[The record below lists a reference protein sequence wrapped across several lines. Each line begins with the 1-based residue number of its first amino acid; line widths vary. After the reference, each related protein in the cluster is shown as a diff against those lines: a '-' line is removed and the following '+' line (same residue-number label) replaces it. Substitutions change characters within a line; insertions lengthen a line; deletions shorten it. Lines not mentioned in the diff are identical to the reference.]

1 MTTTTGSV
9 ALAATVEKRL
19 GDPYDTTNPNGFR
32 AILAAR
38 EAGQPP
44 AGEPFRVDGIDDG
57 DVDPESLMHALR
69 AGYRRSPTL
78 TRSGGEAQ
86 WGSGAVTVGAAAVGT
101 LDSGLRMTLRHLRA
115 RRLYGAAAIDIPQLR
130 AVLAGAYADLLVCDT
145 LTTLAVRNTDA
156 FPARPDAHDRVVR
169 ILVPRVLQGAM
180 DRLSLAMGSRF
191 YIREGEHPAF
201 HLLLNEMQS
210 ALFAADGRGPSGR
223 AADGRPGR
231 LPEPAVAAA
240 PLSGMT
246 VADLT
251 TAPAVTALCDPEL
264 LAAAPGHALIT
275 RAALITQGRG
285 TPRPSQTALERLFAE
300 LDRRYDTGHSFDLA
314 ERPLPDRP

>member
-9 ALAATVEKRL
+9 ALATTVEKRL

-44 AGEPFRVDGIDDG
+44 AGEPFRVDGVDGG
-57 DVDPESLMHALR
+57 DVDPEPLMHALR

-78 TRSGGEAQ
+78 TRSGGGAQ
-86 WGSGAVTVGAAAVGT
+86 WGSGAVTVGAIAVGT

-191 YIREGEHPAF
+191 YIREGEQPAF

-210 ALFAADGRGPSGR
+210 ALFAADGR
-223 AADGRPGR
+223 AADGRPDR
-231 LPEPAVAAA
+231 LPEPAVAVA

-264 LAAAPGHALIT
+264 LGAAPGHALIT
-275 RAALITQGRG
+275 RAALITPGRG
-285 TPRPSQTALERLFAE
+285 TPRPPQAALDHLFAE

>member
-9 ALAATVEKRL
+9 ALATTVEKRL

-44 AGEPFRVDGIDDG
+44 AGEPFRAVGVDGAESG

-78 TRSGGEAQ
+78 TRCGGGAQ
-86 WGSGAVTVGAAAVGT
+86 RGSGAVTVGATAVGT
-101 LDSGLRMTLRHLRA
+101 LDSGLRMTLCHLRA

-130 AVLAGAYADLLVCDT
+130 AVLAGAYADLLLCDT

-191 YIREGEHPAF
+191 YIRAVEHPAF

-210 ALFAADGRGPSGR
+210 ALFAAS
-223 AADGRPGR
+223 GRPGR
-231 LPEPAVAAA
+231 PPEPAVAAA

-275 RAALITQGRG
+275 RAALITPGRG
-285 TPRPSQTALERLFAE
+285 TPRPSQAALERLYAE

>member
-1 MTTTTGSV
+1 MTTTTGSA
-9 ALAATVEKRL
+9 ALAATVEERL

-38 EAGQPP
+38 EAGHRPT
-44 AGEPFRVDGIDDG
+44 GEPFRAIGADGAESG
-57 DVDPESLMHALR
+57 EVDPEPLMHALR

-78 TRSGGEAQ
+78 TRSGGGAQ
-86 WGSGAVTVGAAAVGT
+86 WGSGAVTAGAAAVGT

-130 AVLAGAYADLLVCDT
+130 AVLAGAYADLLLCDT

-156 FPARPDAHDRVVR
+156 FPARPDALDRVVR
-169 ILVPRVLQGAM
+169 IFVPRVLQGAM

-210 ALFAADGRGPSGR
+210 ALFAV
-223 AADGRPGR
+223 DGRPGR
-231 LPEPAVAAA
+231 LPNPADAAA

-246 VADLT
+246 AADLT

-264 LAAAPGHALIT
+264 LAAAPGQAVIG
-275 RAALITQGRG
+275 RAALITSGRG
-285 TPRPSQTALERLFAE
+285 TPRPSQAALDRLYAE

>member
-9 ALAATVEKRL
+9 ALATTVEKRL

-44 AGEPFRVDGIDDG
+44 AGESFRVDGIDGG

-78 TRSGGEAQ
+78 TRSDGGAQ

-130 AVLAGAYADLLVCDT
+130 AVLAGAYADLLLCDT

-201 HLLLNEMQS
+201 HLLLNEMQG
-210 ALFAADGRGPSGR
+210 ALFAPDGR
-223 AADGRPGR
+223 AAGGRAGR

-246 VADLT
+246 VADLI

-264 LAAAPGHALIT
+264 LAAAPGQALIT
-275 RAALITQGRG
+275 RAALITPGRG
-285 TPRPSQTALERLFAE
+285 TPRASEAALERLFAE

>member
-1 MTTTTGSV
+1 MNTTTGSV
-9 ALAATVEKRL
+9 ALATTVEERL
-19 GDPYDTTNPNGFR
+19 GDPYDTANPNGFQ
-32 AILAAR
+32 AILATR

-44 AGEPFRVDGIDDG
+44 AGEPFRAIGADGAESG

-78 TRSGGEAQ
+78 TWPGGGAQ
-86 WGSGAVTVGAAAVGT
+86 WGSGAVTPGAAAVGT
-101 LDSGLRMTLRHLRA
+101 LDSGLRMALCHLRA

-130 AVLAGAYADLLVCDT
+130 AVLAGAHADLLLCDT

-210 ALFAADGRGPSGR
+210 ALFAAGS
-223 AADGRPGR
+223 RPGR
-231 LPEPAVAAA
+231 PPQPADAAA
-240 PLSGMT
+240 PLRGMT
-246 VADLT
+246 AADLT

-275 RAALITQGRG
+275 RAALSTQGRG
-285 TPRPSQTALERLFAE
+285 TPRPSQAALERLYAE
-300 LDRRYDTGHSFDLA
+300 LDHRYDAGHSFDLA

>member
-1 MTTTTGSV
+1 MNTTTASV
-9 ALAATVEKRL
+9 ALATTVEKRL
-19 GDPYDTTNPNGFR
+19 GDPYDTANPNGFR

-38 EAGQPP
+38 EAGHPP
-44 AGEPFRVDGIDDG
+44 SGEPFRALGAGGAEDG
-57 DVDPESLMHALR
+57 DASPESRMHALR

-86 WGSGAVTVGAAAVGT
+86 RGSGAVTVGAAAIGT

-130 AVLAGAYADLLVCDT
+130 AVLAGAYADLLLCDA
-145 LTTLAVRNTDA
+145 LTTLAVRGTDA

-169 ILVPRVLQGAM
+169 VLVPRVLQGAM

-191 YIREGEHPAF
+191 YIRESEHAAF
-201 HLLLNEMQS
+201 HLLLNEMQH
-210 ALFAADGRGPSGR
+210 ALFAAE
-223 AADGRPGR
+223 GRPGGTGR
-231 LPEPAVAAA
+231 GSRAGRPPEPAGHAA
-240 PLSGMT
+240 PLNGMT
-246 VADLT
+246 GAELT

-264 LAAAPGHALIT
+264 LAAAPGRALVTHA
-275 RAALITQGRG
+275 RR
-285 TPRPSQTALERLFAE
+285 TPQPSGPALERLYAD
-300 LDRRYDTGHSFDLA
+300 LDHRYDTGRSFDLA